1 MSFLIQTLIHNSRRP
16 LIVTSSRNFSLLF
29 SKRCDNGQGS
39 HFEYKQ
45 SDERSINFN
54 FATFWNDFSHYSI
67 YDEAEPQKEEKE
79 YRAAHIFSKQG
90 LKEENLLFE
99 EKEMYQDHPNDSF
112 SQIATTKTQSSSDIS
127 PFTETLT
134 IQPTS
139 HCNLQ
144 IQAWLPEDFNL
155 HIHLTKGDITGM
167 NMKDTKL
174 LSKRVHLTTMG
185 QNARVSARR
194 LRNDECTISTVDGI
208 VTIGS
213 YIETGVLKVRTEKGN
228 VQIGKK
234 LGIGK
239 NGVIETKQGSIVVG
253 SIFSKMAQLPEQS
266 YDTKTLSHQIEQ
278 LKELPQSVLIQQ
290 GLLIKNSP
298 NISIDSLHG
307 LVSISNP
314 QPNSTVNIQGVE
326 SGKLKLFTPQ
336 SSLRIGHLKSLHD
349 TSYIE
354 CDSLDLTISEDGYEG
369 FYIYDIKKGQ
379 YIDPIGKDMTET
391 SEPKPTLY
399 VNAHSGNIKFQI
411 MSSFAILKRQIEAKV
426 ALRGAGREGERP
438 SRKRYDENTKVIQ

>member
-1 MSFLIQTLIHNSRRP
+1 MSFQTLLHRKVAGMSTRQ
-16 LIVTSSRNFSLLF
+16 FSLLF

-45 SDERSINFN
+45 NDERSINLN
-54 FATFWNDFSHYSI
+54 YATFWNDFSHYSI
-67 YDEAEPQKEEKE
+67 YDETEPQNEEKE
-79 YRAAHIFSKQG
+79 YRAAKIFSKQG
-90 LKEENLLFE
+90 VKEENLLFE
-99 EKEMYQDHPNDSF
+99 EKEMYQDHPNDSV
-112 SQIATTKTQSSSDIS
+112 SQVTTKKNESTSDIS
-127 PFTETLT
+127 PFTESLTLH
-134 IQPTS
+134 PSPHTS
-139 HCNLQ
+139 PLQ

-155 HIHLTKGDITGM
+155 HIHLTRGDITGM

-194 LRNDECTISTVDGI
+194 LRNDECTISTVDGD
-208 VTIGS
+208 VSIGS
-213 YIETGVLKVRTEKGN
+213 YIETGVLKVKTEKGN

-239 NGVIETKQGSIVVG
+239 NGVIETQQGCVQVG

-266 YDTKTLSHQIEQ
+266 YDTQTLSHQIEQ
-278 LKELPQSVLIQQ
+278 LKELPQSVLSQQ

-326 SGKLKLFTPQ
+326 SGKLKLFIPH

-354 CDSLDLTISEDGYEG
+354 CDSLDLTISEDGHEG
-369 FYIYDIKKGQ
+369 FYIYDIKKGE

-399 VNAHSGNIKFQI
+399 VNAHSGNIKLQI
-411 MSSFAILKRQIEAKV
+411 MSGFAILKKQIEAKV